1 MLAMLYS
8 SELKMELCINFKQS
22 KYQIQFLQLVFQIY
36 PNCTCTFTIFGY
48 FVFFK
53 KLKIFGYILFHAYDS
68 LEASNKAGALTV
80 YFDKVN
86 LVRETKDDYQ

>member
-8 SELKMELCINFKQS
+8 SELKMESCINFKQS

-36 PNCTCTFTIFGY
+36 PNCT
-48 FVFFK
+48 FK

-86 LVRETKDDYQ
+86 LVREMKDDYQ